1 MKPTFVEVY
10 FTSMNLIHYFNFHL
24 NKMMS
29 LQHQIKALISIHL
42 ITVVVAF
49 VGLRT
54 TIAAKSHDFLY
65 SPMLFMCCCSFPVA
79 FR

>member
-1 MKPTFVEVY
+1 
-10 FTSMNLIHYFNFHL
+10 
-24 NKMMS
+24 MMS